1 MKIASRLL
9 LITAITAILFS
20 AVSCGK
26 KDADNKKNNKPD
38 TVVEAVTKTDKENI
52 DSKEPDTDTGSSE
65 APQAEAT
72 DEQKAE
78 NAVLMYVDAAK
89 KLDFDTMDKYISD
102 SKVLPILDSYTEAYS
117 RYGISDSR
125 IKELSKARLGTYKIE
140 PIASKKSG
148 NAVNVTVKISR
159 VNMESL
165 QNKWME
171 TLCNEYPEYTNL
183 TEEQMTQKTVDVL
196 IQVMIDVLKN
206 AEPAIEEQKD
216 FLVENKS
223 GSWII
228 KAKNEDFFPA
238 N

>member
-9 LITAITAILFS
+9 LITAVTALLFS

-26 KDADNKKNNKPD
+26 KDADKKKNDKTD
-38 TVVEAVTKTDKENI
+38 SVVETVTETDDDSSE
-52 DSKEPDTDTGSSE
+52 SKEVGTVDNADETQSD
-65 APQAEAT
+65 AD

-78 NAVLMYVDAAK
+78 NAVSAYVDAAK

-140 PIASKKSG
+140 PIASVKSG

-183 TEEQMTQKTVDVL
+183 TEDQMTQKTVDVL

-206 AEPAIEEQKD
+206 AEPTIEEQKV
-216 FLVENKS
+216 FPVENKN
-223 GSWII
+223 GSWVI